1 MEKDEIIKDEEVRE
15 EVKKSEPEASPDA
28 SPEPSSV
35 LTEES
40 VRKICEEVIGAFLDR
55 FTPSDEEDEEVEE
68 KEVDDESFNY

>member
-1 MEKDEIIKDEEVRE
+1 MVDKELIKDDEVKE
-15 EVKKSEPEASPDA
+15 EVKAEPEASPDA

-55 FTPSDEEDEEVEE
+55 FTPSDDEEVEEE

>member
-1 MEKDEIIKDEEVRE
+1 MEKDEIIKDEEVKE
-15 EVKKSEPEASPDA
+15 EVKTEPEASPDA

-55 FTPSDEEDEEVEE
+55 FTPSDDEEEEEEKVEDEE
-68 KEVDDESFNY
+68 SFDY

>member
-1 MEKDEIIKDEEVRE
+1 MVDKELIKDEEVKE
-15 EVKKSEPEASPDA
+15 EVKAEPEASPDA

-55 FTPSDEEDEEVEE
+55 FTPSDDEEVEE
-68 KEVDDESFNY
+68 EKVEDEESFDY

>member
-1 MEKDEIIKDEEVRE
+1 MVDKELIKDDEVKE
-15 EVKKSEPEASPDA
+15 EVKAEPEASPDA

-55 FTPSDEEDEEVEE
+55 FTPSDDEEVEE
-68 KEVDDESFNY
+68 EEEKVEDEESFDY

>member
-1 MEKDEIIKDEEVRE
+1 MEKDEIIKDEEVKE

-55 FTPSDEEDEEVEE
+55 FSPSDDEEVEEE

>member
-1 MEKDEIIKDEEVRE
+1 MEKDEIIKDEEVKE

-55 FTPSDEEDEEVEE
+55 FTPSDDEEVEE
-68 KEVDDESFNY
+68 EEKVEDEESFDY

>member
-1 MEKDEIIKDEEVRE
+1 MEKDEIIKDEEVKE
-15 EVKKSEPEASPDA
+15 EVKTEPEASPDA

-55 FTPSDEEDEEVEE
+55 FTPSDDEEEEEEEKVEDEE
-68 KEVDDESFNY
+68 SFDY

>member
-1 MEKDEIIKDEEVRE
+1 MVDKELIKDDEVKE
-15 EVKKSEPEASPDA
+15 EVKAEPEASPDA

-55 FTPSDEEDEEVEE
+55 FTPSDDEEVEE
-68 KEVDDESFNY
+68 EKVEDEESFDY

>member
-1 MEKDEIIKDEEVRE
+1 MEKDEIIKDEEVKE

-55 FTPSDEEDEEVEE
+55 FSPSDDEEVEE
-68 KEVDDESFNY
+68 EKVEDEESFDY

>member
-1 MEKDEIIKDEEVRE
+1 MEKDEIIKDDEVKE
-15 EVKKSEPEASPDA
+15 EVKAEPEASPDA

-55 FTPSDEEDEEVEE
+55 FTPSDDEEVEE
-68 KEVDDESFNY
+68 EKVVDDESFDY

>member
-1 MEKDEIIKDEEVRE
+1 MEKDEIIKDEEVKE

-55 FTPSDEEDEEVEE
+55 FSPSNEDEEVEEE

>member
-1 MEKDEIIKDEEVRE
+1 MEKDEIIKDEEVKE

-55 FTPSDEEDEEVEE
+55 FTPSDDEEVEE
-68 KEVDDESFNY
+68 EEVEDEESFDY